1 MNDPERNTGDPAPQN
16 EKKHRRAPLYVLSV
30 ALICLLVVLV
40 LANLPAILK
49 PFQKLNSIFAPITIG
64 LAIAYLAN
72 PLLRLFEFRVF
83 IRLKKRRL
91 NRALSLVCTYL
102 IILVMIVGVIWLI
115 VPQIVN
121 SISDLRENGMVYVD
135 NIIDS
140 VNRIIRAIPFLEE
153 NPENLLSFEKL
164 LNYFLKWIDDYNSS
178 VVGFLGSFAGGVLT
192 VLKNILVGFFV
203 SVYVLLSK
211 DRLNA
216 GCRRVFRA
224 LLPKQKETML
234 LYYIGKAH
242 RKFGGFFIG
251 KIIDSLIIGILS
263 WIIFAIFKI
272 PYAVLVAVIV
282 GVTNVIPFFGPFIG
296 AIPSAMIIFIKDPMK
311 ALLFCVLILAIQQF
325 DGNILGPFILGGST
339 GLSSLGILVSIT
351 VASGLLGFAGMLV
364 GVPLFALLM
373 AMLDDW
379 ITLKLKKRGRS
390 ARLCDYYPAD
400 AFIKPN
406 DPDEQRPSAQERFR
420 TWVLTVE
427 TERAGVDY
435 TPSLW
440 HKIGRFFRKLFLRAG
455 RFFRKLPRLTETA
468 ENTADMT
475 ENIPEE
481 EFVSILPKE
490 PEKPESVF
498 ASQEAENPSAEA
510 DGTGDVPQTGDA
522 GDAPQ
527 TGDAGDAPQTGD
539 AGGAP
544 GHTPESSASDTG
556 DGSPLAGKEETRGGK

>member
-1 MNDPERNTGDPAPQN
+1 MNDEKQN
-16 EKKHRRAPLYVLSV
+16 AAKETADGGKKRRKAPLYILSI
-30 ALICLLVVLV
+30 ALLCLLIVLI
-40 LANLPAILK
+40 LINLPAILK
-49 PFQKLNSIFAPITIG
+49 PFKTLNSVFAPITIG

-83 IRLKKRRL
+83 CRLKKRRV
-91 NRALSLVCTYL
+91 NRALSLICTYAV
-102 IILVMIVGVIWLI
+102 ILVMIVGVILLI

-121 SISDLRENGMVYVD
+121 SISDLRDNGMVYVD
-135 NIIDS
+135 NIIES
-140 VNRIIRAIPFLEE
+140 INRIIRAIPFLEE
-153 NPENLLSFEKL
+153 NPDNLLSFEKL

-178 VVGFLGSFAGGVLT
+178 MMGFIGSFAGGVIT

-203 SVYVLLSK
+203 SVYVLVSK

-216 GCRRVFRA
+216 GCRRIFRA
-224 LLPKQKETML
+224 LLPKKKETML
-234 LYYIGKAH
+234 LYYISKAH
-242 RKFGGFFIG
+242 SKFGGFFIG
-251 KIIDSLIIGILS
+251 KIIDSLIIGVLS
-263 WIIFAIFKI
+263 WIIFAVFRI

-379 ITLKLKKRGRS
+379 ITLKLHKKGHS

-400 AFIKPN
+400 AFIKPT
-406 DPDEQRPSAQERFR
+406 DPDERRPSMQERFR

-427 TERAGVDY
+427 TEKAGVDY
-435 TPSLW
+435 TPSAW
-440 HKIGRFFRKLFLRAG
+440 HSIGRFFRKGFLRTG
-455 RFFRKLPRLTETA
+455 RFFRRFPKLTETA
-468 ENTADMT
+468 ADAAGT
-475 ENIPEE
+475 NEAVIQEE
-481 EFVSILPKE
+481 YVSILPQE
-490 PEKPESVF
+490 PEKPDAAFEPEH
-498 ASQEAENPSAEA
+498 APAPEPAEEP
-510 DGTGDVPQTGDA
+510 
-522 GDAPQ
+522 
-527 TGDAGDAPQTGD
+527 
-539 AGGAP
+539 
-544 GHTPESSASDTG
+544 TPESAPLTDTESTADQEN
-556 DGSPLAGKEETRGGK
+556 DGTQPAGKEEHDA

>member
-1 MNDPERNTGDPAPQN
+1 MNDEKQN
-16 EKKHRRAPLYVLSV
+16 AAKETADGGKKRRKAPLYILSV
-30 ALICLLVVLV
+30 ALLCLLIVLI
-40 LANLPAILK
+40 LINLPAILK
-49 PFQKLNSIFAPITIG
+49 PFKTLNSVFAPITIG

-83 IRLKKRRL
+83 CRLKKRRV
-91 NRALSLVCTYL
+91 NRALSLICTYAV
-102 IILVMIVGVIWLI
+102 ILVMIVGVILLI

-121 SISDLRENGMVYVD
+121 SISDLRDNGMVYVD
-135 NIIDS
+135 NIIES
-140 VNRIIRAIPFLEE
+140 VNRIIRTIPFLEE
-153 NPENLLSFEKL
+153 NPDNLLSFEKL

-178 VVGFLGSFAGGVLT
+178 MMGFIGSFAGGVIT

-203 SVYVLLSK
+203 SVYVLVSK

-216 GCRRVFRA
+216 GCRRIFRA
-224 LLPKQKETML
+224 LLPKKKETML
-234 LYYIGKAH
+234 LYYISKAH
-242 RKFGGFFIG
+242 SKFGGFFIG
-251 KIIDSLIIGILS
+251 KIIDSLIIGVLS

-351 VASGLLGFAGMLV
+351 VASGLLGFAGMLI

-379 ITLKLKKRGRS
+379 ITLKLHKKGHS

-400 AFIKPN
+400 AFIKPT
-406 DPDEQRPSAQERFR
+406 DPDEQRPSMQERFR

-427 TERAGVDY
+427 TEKAGVDY
-435 TPSLW
+435 TPSAW
-440 HKIGRFFRKLFLRAG
+440 HSIGRFFRKGFLRTG
-455 RFFRKLPRLTETA
+455 RFFRRFPKLTETA
-468 ENTADMT
+468 ADAAGT
-475 ENIPEE
+475 NEAVIQEE
-481 EFVSILPKE
+481 YVSILPQE
-490 PEKPESVF
+490 PEKPDAAFEPEHAPAPEPAKEPAPES
-498 ASQEAENPSAEA
+498 APLTNTESTADQEN
-510 DGTGDVPQTGDA
+510 DGTQP
-522 GDAPQ
+522 
-527 TGDAGDAPQTGD
+527 
-539 AGGAP
+539 
-544 GHTPESSASDTG
+544 
-556 DGSPLAGKEETRGGK
+556 AGKEEHDA

>member
-1 MNDPERNTGDPAPQN
+1 MNDEKQN
-16 EKKHRRAPLYVLSV
+16 AAKETADGGKKRRKAPLYILSV
-30 ALICLLVVLV
+30 ALLCLLIVLI
-40 LANLPAILK
+40 LINLPAILK
-49 PFQKLNSIFAPITIG
+49 PFKTLNSVFAPITIG

-83 IRLKKRRL
+83 CRLKKRRV
-91 NRALSLVCTYL
+91 NRALSLICTYAV
-102 IILVMIVGVIWLI
+102 ILVMIVGVILLI

-121 SISDLRENGMVYVD
+121 SISDLRDNGMVYVD
-135 NIIDS
+135 NIIES
-140 VNRIIRAIPFLEE
+140 INRIIRAIPFLEE
-153 NPENLLSFEKL
+153 NPDNLLSFEKL

-178 VVGFLGSFAGGVLT
+178 MMGFIGSFAGGVIT

-203 SVYVLLSK
+203 SVYVLVSK

-216 GCRRVFRA
+216 GCRRIFRA
-224 LLPKQKETML
+224 LLPKKKETML
-234 LYYIGKAH
+234 LYYISKAH
-242 RKFGGFFIG
+242 SKFGGFFIG
-251 KIIDSLIIGILS
+251 KIIDSLIIGVLS

-379 ITLKLKKRGRS
+379 ITLKLHKKGHS

-400 AFIKPN
+400 AFIKPT
-406 DPDEQRPSAQERFR
+406 DPDEQRPSMQERFR

-427 TERAGVDY
+427 TEKAGVDY
-435 TPSLW
+435 TPSAW
-440 HKIGRFFRKLFLRAG
+440 HSIGRFFRRGFLHAG
-455 RFFRKLPRLTETA
+455 RFFRRLPKLTETA
-468 ENTADMT
+468 ADTAGAGET
-475 ENIPEE
+475 VVQEE
-481 EFVSILPKE
+481 YVSILPHE
-490 PEKPESVF
+490 PEKPDAAFEPEH
-498 ASQEAENPSAEA
+498 APAPEPAEEP
-510 DGTGDVPQTGDA
+510 
-522 GDAPQ
+522 
-527 TGDAGDAPQTGD
+527 
-539 AGGAP
+539 
-544 GHTPESSASDTG
+544 TPESAPPTG
-556 DGSPLAGKEETRGGK
+556 TDDAADQEKNGTQTAGKEEHDA

>member
-1 MNDPERNTGDPAPQN
+1 MNDEKQN
-16 EKKHRRAPLYVLSV
+16 AAKETADGGKKRRKAPLYILSV
-30 ALICLLVVLV
+30 ALLCLLIVLI
-40 LANLPAILK
+40 LINLPAILK
-49 PFQKLNSIFAPITIG
+49 PFKTLNSVFAPITIG

-83 IRLKKRRL
+83 CRLKKRRV
-91 NRALSLVCTYL
+91 NRALSLICTYAV
-102 IILVMIVGVIWLI
+102 ILVMIVGVILLI

-121 SISDLRENGMVYVD
+121 SISDLRDNGMVYVD
-135 NIIDS
+135 NIIES
-140 VNRIIRAIPFLEE
+140 INRIIRAIPFLEE
-153 NPENLLSFEKL
+153 NPDNLLSFEKL

-178 VVGFLGSFAGGVLT
+178 MMGFIGSFAGGVIT

-203 SVYVLLSK
+203 SVYVLVSK

-216 GCRRVFRA
+216 GCRRIFRA
-224 LLPKQKETML
+224 LLPKKKETML
-234 LYYIGKAH
+234 LYYISKAH
-242 RKFGGFFIG
+242 SKFGGFFIG
-251 KIIDSLIIGILS
+251 KIIDSLIIGVLS

-379 ITLKLKKRGRS
+379 ITLKLHKKGHS
-390 ARLCDYYPAD
+390 ARLCDYYLAD
-400 AFIKPN
+400 AFIKPT
-406 DPDEQRPSAQERFR
+406 DPDEQRPSMQERFR

-427 TERAGVDY
+427 TEKAGVDY
-435 TPSLW
+435 TPSAW
-440 HKIGRFFRKLFLRAG
+440 HSIGRFFRRGFLHAG
-455 RFFRKLPRLTETA
+455 RFFRRLPKLTETA
-468 ENTADMT
+468 ADTAGAGET
-475 ENIPEE
+475 VVQEE
-481 EFVSILPKE
+481 YVSILPHE
-490 PEKPESVF
+490 PEKPDAAFEPEHAPAPEPAKEPAPES
-498 ASQEAENPSAEA
+498 APLTDTESTADQEN
-510 DGTGDVPQTGDA
+510 DGTQP
-522 GDAPQ
+522 
-527 TGDAGDAPQTGD
+527 
-539 AGGAP
+539 
-544 GHTPESSASDTG
+544 
-556 DGSPLAGKEETRGGK
+556 AGKEEHDA